1 MSYTYYSLPYAGK
14 PEILDKEN
22 TASKFHVS
30 GTDKYTKYLM
40 NYFSAVPQMSGFKIS
55 MDRYFTFLPL
65 ARWAA
70 EKNIAIVG
78 TMRLDRKS
86 IPPQIKKVDNRNKK
100 STFFVCGED
109 DELVLASYIDKKER
123 SKKNVVVLTSMNDKV
138 KVTKDER
145 RKPQVHTFY
154 DHNKGGVDVADLIS
168 SHKTK

>member
-1 MSYTYYSLPYAGK
+1 
-14 PEILDKEN
+14 
-22 TASKFHVS
+22 
-30 GTDKYTKYLM
+30 M
-40 NYFSAVPQMSGFKIS
+40 NYFSAVPQMSGLNIS